1 MNDVLKAIHNRR
13 SLRQFGPEQI
23 KDAELFAILEA
34 GLAAPSGHG
43 DQPWYFSVVQNRDI
57 LKEISDGSKRVMQ
70 KTGIDWI
77 VNAGKNENY
86 NIFYN
91 APTAVIVAARKD
103 AVTPLADVCAAIQ
116 NMLIAAESF
125 NIGSCWIGFAKF
137 YFLDGKNNQ
146 KMGIPEGCE
155 VYFAVTLGYKPD
167 GFKPTPRQKKYA
179 SYYQVIK

>member
-23 KDAELFAILEA
+23 ADAELFAILEA

-57 LKEISDGSKRVMQ
+57 LKDISDGSKREMQ

-77 VNAGKNENY
+77 VNAGKNVNY
-86 NIFYN
+86 NIFYD

-103 AVTPLADVCAAIQ
+103 AVTPMADVCAAIQ

-137 YFLDGKNNQ
+137 NFLDGKNNQ
-146 KMGIPEGCE
+146 KMGIPEDYE
-155 VYFAVTLGYKPD
+155 VYFAVALGYKPD
-167 GFKPTPRQKKYA
+167 GFKPTPRQKKYTG
-179 SYYQVIK
+179 YYQVIK